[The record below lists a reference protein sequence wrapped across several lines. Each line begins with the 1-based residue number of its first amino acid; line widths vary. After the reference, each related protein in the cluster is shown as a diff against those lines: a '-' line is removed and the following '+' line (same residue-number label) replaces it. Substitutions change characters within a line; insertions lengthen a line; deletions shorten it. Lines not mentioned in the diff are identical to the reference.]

1 VDRYLDQEKIVYTTL
16 KKSVYRK
23 TLSQAFVSINGS
35 IWFSKLCLFVQDTL
49 LWNIFVVCTETG
61 LENHCHLLSTWPE
74 NRRATR
80 DGRRNS
86 CGGGNMFT
94 QSWIK
99 TWI

>member
-49 LWNIFVVCTETG
+49 L
-61 LENHCHLLSTWPE
+61 
-74 NRRATR
+74 
-80 DGRRNS
+80 
-86 CGGGNMFT
+86 
-94 QSWIK
+94 
-99 TWI
+99 